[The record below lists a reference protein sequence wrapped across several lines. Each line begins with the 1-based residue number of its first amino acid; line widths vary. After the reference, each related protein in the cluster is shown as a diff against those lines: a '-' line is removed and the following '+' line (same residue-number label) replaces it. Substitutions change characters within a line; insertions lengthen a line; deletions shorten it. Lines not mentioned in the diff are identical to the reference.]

1 MSLDF
6 IMEIDTI
13 LFGQNFAILTIVV
26 VGGCSILRLTSKE
39 DGMA

>member
-1 MSLDF
+1 MSLGF
-6 IMEIDTI
+6 IMEKDTI
-13 LFGQNFAILTIVV
+13 LFGQNFAIPAVVV

>member
-6 IMEIDTI
+6 IMEKDT
-13 LFGQNFAILTIVV
+13 LFFGQNFAISAAVV
-26 VGGCSILRLTSKE
+26 VGGCSILRLTSTE